1 MPWRTRHLARHHPQ
15 ALLFLPILLPPHAH
29 IRKDASGKSK
39 VTCSGRF
46 LPHAARRAIDKQSIY
61 RILGFGFAS
70 LLAKSW
76 KISLAWNLADSATPQ
91 LPRDS
96 DWASWRASVRAGSLS
111 LRSGF
116 WKI

>member
-46 LPHAARRAIDKQSIY
+46 LPHAVNLFPTENAFLDTVLNVYNRIDDIICRLDQERYWMTST
-61 RILGFGFAS
+61 LG
-70 LLAKSW
+70 
-76 KISLAWNLADSATPQ
+76 
-91 LPRDS
+91 
-96 DWASWRASVRAGSLS
+96 AGSF
-111 LRSGF
+111 GYEVED
-116 WKI
+116 